1 MILLL
6 HAALLASLAACA
18 SLPAAGENAV
28 RPLASGTRMMEYA
41 AALAADDMQG
51 RKSGTEGY
59 QRAAEW
65 VAARFAEW
73 GLVPAGEDGSYFQQ
87 VEVEGYEWHDGRPEL
102 SVAGRAFLLDDED
115 FALRAGSTPGV
126 TVEAEVVF
134 AGYGI
139 AAPDKGLDEYAG
151 LDAAGKIVLVLA
163 GSPHDAL
170 ETREWPARRGERREA
185 QAEDEWREHAT
196 LRAKA
201 RAAYD
206 KGAAALLV
214 YDPAA
219 SAERGGRARRPWREE
234 ENAFAPERGFL
245 CFSIAERVFRQI
257 LRTDPQE
264 SPRGFTRRLEESR
277 REIEAKQA
285 RSRATG
291 VLARLKGYDQ
301 TITYGKEQGNN
312 RAPNVLARIPGVDP
326 ALQNEYVFVG
336 AHLDHVGMSDGY
348 VYNGADDNVS
358 GVTVVLEVGRALK
371 ESGFQPLRTVI
382 LACWCGEELGLLG
395 SNYYTSHPCDGVSMD
410 RVVACFNPDMVGRGE
425 KLAAEGALNF
435 PSIWEVIQ
443 RGQDPE
449 LMKLVAPSEGGPGGS
464 DHSGFIVQGIEALM
478 LIGEGGA
485 DHPDYHQPEDDA
497 ARLDPQMLQRTA
509 QFVTQGVMNLASE
522 TQEPLLLAD
531 RKRIYDALRVKISN
545 FNPDLKDSA
554 WERLT
559 IDAANKEALR
569 EQILARAVEII
580 EAPPVEPGAEAGE
593 RPARAARPEP
603 AVARG
608 IADLRVFEGDAQLL
622 DKASR
627 CFGFGRVDVRGDDGF
642 LVREGRLTD
651 AGRAALGVL
660 EGRGIAVHLESPGA
674 ALLDDFLQAAQKPFL
689 VTGKFDV
696 DESRADLVVEKS
708 VLLGVDFDPKQV
720 EDFIARLEDLKERV
734 GRRELLV
741 AWLTS
746 VEGLED
752 ARKPL
757 YLGLLGKGWASREIC
772 GTRRNWGGIA
782 GGNMRAIGAEQPGR
796 RWR

>member
-6 HAALLASLAACA
+6 PAALLVSLAACA
-18 SLPAAGENAV
+18 VLPAAGEDAV
-28 RPLASGTRMMEYA
+28 KPLATGARMMEYA
-41 AALAADDMQG
+41 AVLAADDMQG
-51 RKSGTEGY
+51 RKSGTDGY
-59 QRAAEW
+59 QRAADW

-73 GLVPAGEDGSYFQQ
+73 GLAPAGEDGGYFQQ
-87 VEVEGYEWHDGRPEL
+87 VEIEGYEWRTGRPEL
-102 SVAGRAFLLDDED
+102 CVAGREFHLDDED
-115 FALRAGSTPGV
+115 FALRSGSTPGV
-126 TVEAEVVF
+126 TVEAEIVF

-170 ETREWPARRGERREA
+170 ETRDWPPRRAERREA
-185 QAEDEWREHAT
+185 PAEDEWREQAT

-201 RAAYD
+201 RTAYD

-214 YDPAA
+214 YEPAA
-219 SAERGGRARRPWREE
+219 AAERGGRARRPWRQEE
-234 ENAFAPERGFL
+234 DAFVPERAFL
-245 CFSIAERVFRQI
+245 CLSIAERVFRQI

-264 SPRGFTRRLEESR
+264 SPRGFTRRMEQAR
-277 REIEAKQA
+277 REIEGKQA
-285 RSRATG
+285 RSRSTG
-291 VLARLKGYDQ
+291 VAARLKGYDQ
-301 TITYGKEQGNN
+301 AIAYSKEKGNN
-312 RAPNVLARIPGVDP
+312 RAPNVLAKIPGVDP
-326 ALQNEYVFVG
+326 LLKDQYVLLG

-395 SNYYTSHPCDGVSMD
+395 SNHFTSHPCDGVSMD
-410 RVVACFNPDMVGRGE
+410 RVVASFTADMVGMGD
-425 KLAAEGALNF
+425 KLGASGAQNF
-435 PSIWEVIQ
+435 PSIWGVIQ
-443 RGQDPE
+443 RDQDPE
-449 LMKLVAPSEGGPGGS
+449 IMKIVEPSEGGPGGS
-464 DHSGFIVQGIEALM
+464 DHSAFIVQGIESLF
-478 LIGEGGA
+478 LIGSGGA

-497 ARLDPQMLQRTA
+497 AKLDAELLRKTA
-509 QFVTQGVMNLASE
+509 QFVAQGIMNLANE
-522 TQEPLLLAD
+522 TQEPLLIAD
-531 RKRIYDALRVKISN
+531 RKRLYDALRVRISN

-554 WERLT
+554 WERVT
-559 IDAANKEALR
+559 IEAAGKEELR
-569 EQILARAVEII
+569 AKILARAVEIV
-580 EAPPVEPGAEAGE
+580 EAPPAEPAADAGE
-593 RPARAARPEP
+593 RPERVARPEP
-603 AVARG
+603 SVSRG
-608 IADLRVFEGDAQLL
+608 FADLKVFEGDAQLL
-622 DKASR
+622 LQASR
-627 CFGFGRVDVRGDDGF
+627 CFGFGRVDIRGDDGF

-674 ALLDDFLQAAQKPFL
+674 ALFDDFLQAAQKPFL
-689 VTGKFDV
+689 VTGKYEI
-696 DESRADLVVEKS
+696 DEARADEVVEKG
-708 VLLGVDFDPKQV
+708 VLLGVDLDPKQV
-720 EDFIARLEDLKERV
+720 EDFLARLEDLKERV

-757 YLGLLGKGWASREIC
+757 YLGLLGKGWAPREIH
-772 GTRRNWGGIA
+772 GTRRHWGGIA
-782 GGNMRAIGAEQPGR
+782 GGNMRVIGAEQPGR